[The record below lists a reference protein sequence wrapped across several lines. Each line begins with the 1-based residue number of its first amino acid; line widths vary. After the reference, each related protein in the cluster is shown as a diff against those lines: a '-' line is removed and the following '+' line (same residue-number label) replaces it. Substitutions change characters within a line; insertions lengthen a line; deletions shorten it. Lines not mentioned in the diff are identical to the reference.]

1 MEGGDFCM
9 SSIDERVVQMKF
21 NNSQFESGV
30 KQTQQS
36 LDSLKKGLNL
46 DASAKSLQGLSNA
59 GSKFSLAGVISG
71 LGRSKQS
78 LEELNGAGSRFSLAP
93 ITNGFNGLTTKISA
107 ASVVGITALA
117 NLANSAVNAGKQMV
131 DSLTVAPIRDG
142 FDEYELKMGSIQ
154 TILANTSKYGTTLK
168 DVTKS
173 LDELNTYSDKTI
185 YNFGDM
191 TKNIGLF
198 TNAGIKLEDATAMIK
213 GFSNEAAASGSNAQ
227 QAAGAAYQMSQALS
241 KGKITLEDWQSV
253 TNAGMGSANMKQGL
267 VDIANSM
274 GTLSAKGQTADGVM
288 KDFNGSLEKGWLTA
302 DVMQNYLKIQ
312 AGELSVAQMK
322 NIGLN
327 DEQIKAFQ
335 KQQKTAEEAATKV
348 RTFSALVGT
357 LRESVGSGWAETW
370 GLLIGD
376 FNEATELWTNV
387 NNTLGGLVGK
397 ASDARNDLLKGWIKM
412 GGRTQIIQALGN
424 AFNALMA
431 IMKPVGDAFKEIF
444 PPVTAA
450 NLMEISTAILN
461 FTKALMPSKTTLDA
475 VKRIAKGLFAVLDMG
490 KMIIFGVVGM
500 LDNLLKQAGKS
511 GGGILEFAAKI
522 GDWLV
527 VQRNAMRNGMGLVN
541 FFMTLTKILKWPIEK
556 LQQFGD
562 WVGRA
567 FEGFNKQGSKAAAVG
582 AAINNRLA
590 PLKDTGNQISQAWQ
604 GVANWFRGVGD
615 FLKPALD
622 GVVNFFKGLG
632 NRFADAMQNGGFS
645 GVLDL
650 INTGLFAGL
659 VLMIKNFTGGG
670 GLVNQLKDAFGFGGD
685 NEGGGFL
692 DSIKET
698 LGGLT
703 DTLSTMQTALK
714 AHTLILIAGA
724 LALLTASVVA
734 LTLVD
739 QNKLAA
745 ALGTMTVMFVQLSA
759 AMAVLDKMNL
769 GTGAVKLVAMG
780 GMMILMGIAIN
791 ILADAVKKLA
801 DLDWQEL
808 AKGLVGVT
816 GLLVGMATA
825 VKIMGTQN
833 GSMIRTGIG
842 LIAVAI
848 AVKLLAE
855 SVAYFSGMA
864 WEDMARGLTGVGAV
878 LAALTLFTRLAKFN
892 KGAIGTGVGL
902 ILLGAALKIV
912 ASAVTDFAYFPVN
925 ALQQGLGAITAVL
938 GALAIFTRIADPAG
952 IVRTGIAMVILG
964 GALKIIAT
972 VIKDLSGLSWEE
984 LSRGMAG
991 MGGSL
996 LVISGAMNTMPKN
1009 MLVSAASLVVVAA
1022 ALGMISDTLKQM
1034 GGMSWEEIAKG
1045 LVTLAGSLII
1055 IAGAMYLM
1063 TGALPGAAAL
1073 IIVAAALSML
1083 TPVLQTLGS
1092 MSLLEIGT
1100 ALAAL
1105 AATFILLGAAALILG
1120 PVVPVLVGLGIAM
1133 SLLGVGL
1140 LAVGLGV
1147 AAAGIGLTMIAA
1159 AGAAAT
1165 PVLVGLVTALL
1176 NLIPFALTKLG
1187 EGIIALAKVIA
1198 DGGPAIVKAINTVLV
1213 SLMTSIRTMSPLI
1226 VKTLV
1231 DLIFLLVNTLVNNVP
1246 KLVDAGFKLLNGI
1259 LTGIANNIGR
1269 IITSATNIIVN
1280 FLNGIA
1286 NNLPRII
1293 QAGVNLIVKFMQG
1306 IGNAIP
1312 QLLQAGADLVIRFVE
1327 GLATTIR
1334 NNQSRMNTAGS
1345 DLAGA
1350 IVEGMVNGIGAGIKG
1365 VIDAAVNL
1373 GKSALEAAKNILGI
1387 HSPSREFYKVG
1398 NWMDEGAADGINEN
1412 VHKVEDAAANMGDA
1426 ALTTMSKAL
1435 SGIGS
1440 AIEADV
1446 NMAPTIRPVLD
1457 LSAVK
1462 KDAGLIPGMLST
1474 KSLDVNSSYA
1484 KASTVA
1490 IQQRAAVQEIAVTK
1504 TDAVPETGTTNTF
1517 IQNNYSPKSLP
1528 AGEMYRNTK
1537 NLISMAKGALDD
1549 AK

>member
-1 MEGGDFCM
+1 M

-71 LGRSKQS
+71 LGKSKQGIQDLNAAANSGSGVAGLNAIASGVQS
-78 LEELNGAGSRFSLAP
+78 LSSKFSAMS
-93 ITNGFNGLTTKISA
+93 I
-107 ASVVGITALA
+107 VGITALTNIA
-117 NLANSAVNAGKQMV
+117 NKAVNAGMTLA
-131 DSLTVAPIRDG
+131 DSLTVAPIRAG

-154 TILANTSKYGTTLK
+154 TILANTSRHGTKLK
-168 DVTKS
+168 DVTHA
-173 LDELNTYSDKTI
+173 LEELNTYADQTI

-191 TKNIGLF
+191 TRNIGMF
-198 TNAGIKLEDATAMIK
+198 TNAGIKLEDATSMIK
-213 GFSNEAAASGSNAQ
+213 GFSNEAASSGTNAQ
-227 QAAGAAYQMSQALS
+227 QAAGAAYQLSQAMS
-241 KGKITLEDWQSV
+241 KGKVTLEDWKSL
-253 TNAGMGSANMKQGL
+253 TNASMGSKNMQLGIL
-267 VDIANSM
+267 DIAKAM
-274 GTLSAKGQTADGVM
+274 GTLETAGVSADTVT

-302 DVMQNYLKIQ
+302 EVMQKYLQIQ
-312 AGELSVAQMK
+312 AGDLTK
-322 NIGLN
+322 
-327 DEQIKAFQ
+327 EQIKAIGLTDQQVEAFL
-335 KQQKTAEEAATKV
+335 KQQKNAEEAATKV
-348 RTFSALVGT
+348 RTWTQLVGT
-357 LRESVGSGWAETW
+357 MQESVGSGWSETW
-370 GLLIGD
+370 EILIGD
-376 FNEATELWTNV
+376 FDKATELFTNV
-387 NNTLGGLVGK
+387 SNTLGPMIKK
-397 ASDARNDLLKGWIKM
+397 AADARNNLLKGWVKM
-412 GGRTQIIQALGN
+412 GGRNQIIDALSN
-424 AFNALMA
+424 SFSALMA
-431 IMKPVGDAFKEIF
+431 IIKPVSDAFKEIF
-444 PPVTAA
+444 PPVTAS

-490 KMIIFGVVGM
+490 KMILFGVVGM

-527 VQRNAMRNGMGLVN
+527 KQRNAMREGMGLVN

-562 WVGRA
+562 WVGKA
-567 FEGFNKQGSKAAAVG
+567 FEGFNKEGSKAAAVG

-590 PLKDTGNQISQAWQ
+590 PLKDTGNSISQAWQ
-604 GVANWFRGVGD
+604 HVANWFRDVGN
-615 FLKPALD
+615 FLRPAVD
-622 GVVNFFKGLG
+622 GVVNFFKGIG
-632 NRFADAMQNGGFS
+632 NRFAEAMQNGGFS

-659 VLMIKNFTGGG
+659 VLMLKNFTSGG
-670 GLVNQLKDAFGFGGD
+670 GLVDQIKDALGFGGGD
-685 NEGGGFL
+685 EGGGFL
-692 DSIKET
+692 DTIKET
-698 LGGLT
+698 LGGVT
-703 DTLSTMQTALK
+703 DTLSTMQTTLK
-714 AHTLILIAGA
+714 AHSLILIAGA

-739 QNKLAA
+739 QTKLAA

-759 AMAVLDKMNL
+759 AMAVLDKMDI
-769 GTGAVKLVAMG
+769 GTGAGKLFAIG
-780 GMMILMGIAIN
+780 GMMVLMAIAIN
-791 ILADAVKKLA
+791 ILASAVKKLA

-816 GLLVGMATA
+816 VLLGGMAGA
-825 VKIMGTQN
+825 VKLMGTQN

-842 LIAVAI
+842 LIAIAI
-848 AVKLLAE
+848 AVKMLAE

-864 WEDMARGLTGVGAV
+864 WEDMARGLAGVGAV

-902 ILLGAALKIV
+902 ILLGVALKVV
-912 ASAVTDFAYFPVN
+912 ASAVTDFAYFPVQ

-938 GALAIFTRIADPAG
+938 GALAIFTRVADPAG

-996 LVISGAMNTMPKN
+996 LVISGAMNTMPKG
-1009 MLVSAASLVVVAA
+1009 MLISAASLVIVAA
-1022 ALGMISDTLKQM
+1022 SLKILSDVLKQM

-1045 LVTLAGSLII
+1045 LVTLSASLII
-1055 IAGAMYLM
+1055 ISSAMYLM
-1063 TGALPGAAAL
+1063 SGALPGAAAL
-1073 IIVAAALSML
+1073 IIVAGALAIL
-1083 TPVLQTLGS
+1083 APVLQTLGS

-1120 PVVPVLVGLGIAM
+1120 PVVPVLMGLGIAM
-1133 SLLGVGL
+1133 TLLSVGL
-1140 LAVGLGV
+1140 LAMGIGV
-1147 AAAGIGLTMIAA
+1147 AAAGLGLTMIAA

-1165 PVLVGLVTALL
+1165 PVLVGLITALL

-1187 EGIIALAKVIA
+1187 EGIIALAGVIA
-1198 DGGPAIVKAINTVLV
+1198 KGGPAIVNAINTVLK
-1213 SLMTSIRTMSPLI
+1213 SLMTSIRTMAPLI

-1246 KLVDAGFKLLNGI
+1246 KLVDSGFKLLNGI
-1259 LTGIANNIGR
+1259 LTGIANNIGK

-1293 QAGVNLIVKFMQG
+1293 QAGVNLIVKFIDG
-1306 IGNAIP
+1306 IRNAIP
-1312 QLLQAGADLVIRFVE
+1312 QLLQAGTNLVLDFVN
-1327 GLATTIR
+1327 GLANNIR
-1334 NNQSRMNTAGS
+1334 NNQSRMNDAGRN
-1345 DLAGA
+1345 LAGA
-1350 IVEGMVNGIGAGIKG
+1350 IVEGMVNGIGAGIQG

-1373 GKSALEAAKNILGI
+1373 GKGALEAAKNILGI
-1387 HSPSREFYKVG
+1387 HSPSREFHKVG
-1398 NWMDEGAADGINEN
+1398 AWSAEGAADGIDDNAHL
-1412 VHKVEDAAANMGDA
+1412 VADAAANMGDT

-1435 SGIGS
+1435 SGLGS
-1440 AIEADV
+1440 AIDADV
-1446 NMAPTIRPVLD
+1446 DMAPTIRPVLD

-1474 KSLDVNSSYA
+1474 PAMDLSSSYA

-1490 IQQRAAVQEIAVTK
+1490 LQQRQAVQEVDVVK
-1504 TDAVPETGTTNTF
+1504 TGAVPATGTTNTF
-1517 IQNNYSPKSLP
+1517 IQNNYSPKELS
-1528 AGEMYRNTK
+1528 AGEIYRNTK
-1537 NLISMAKGALDD
+1537 SLISTSKGALDN

>member
-1 MEGGDFCM
+1 M

-36 LDSLKKGLNL
+36 LESLKKGLNL
-46 DASAKSLQGLSNA
+46 DASAKSLEGLN
-59 GSKFSLAGVISG
+59 
-71 LGRSKQS
+71 Q
-78 LEELNGAGSRFSLAP
+78 AGSRFSLAAV
-93 ITNGFNGLTTKISA
+93 TNGFNGLSTKISA

-117 NLANSAVNAGKQMV
+117 NLANSAVNAGKQML

-312 AGELSVAQMK
+312 AGELTVAQMK
-322 NIGLN
+322 SIGLN

-376 FNEATELWTNV
+376 FNEATDLWTNV
-387 NNTLGGLVGK
+387 NNTLGTLVGK
-397 ASDARNDLLKGWIKM
+397 ASDARNNLLKGWIKM
-412 GGRTQIIQALGN
+412 GGRKQIIQALAN

-444 PPVTAA
+444 PPLTAA

-527 VQRNAMRNGMGLVN
+527 KQRNAMRDGMGLVN

-556 LQQFGD
+556 LQQLGD
-562 WVGRA
+562 WIGKA
-567 FEGFNKQGSKAAAVG
+567 FESFNKEGSKAAAVG

-590 PLKDTGNQISQAWQ
+590 PLKDTGNAISDAWNH
-604 GVANWFRGVGD
+604 VANWFRDVGN
-615 FLKPALD
+615 FLKPAVD
-622 GVVNFFKGLG
+622 GVVNFFKGIG
-632 NRFADAMQNGGFS
+632 NRLAEAMQNGGFN

-659 VLMIKNFTGGG
+659 VLMLKNFTSGG
-670 GLVNQLKDAFGFGGD
+670 GLVNQIKDALGFGGND
-685 NEGGGFL
+685 EGGGFL

-698 LGGLT
+698 LGGVT
-703 DTLSTMQTALK
+703 DSLSAMQQALK

-739 QNKLAA
+739 QTKLAA

-759 AMAVLDKMNL
+759 SMAVLDKMNF
-769 GTGAVKLVAMG
+769 GTGAGKLLAMG
-780 GMMILMGIAIN
+780 GMMILMAVAIK
-791 ILADAVKKLA
+791 ILADAVKKLG
-801 DLDWQEL
+801 DLSWEQI
-808 AKGLVGVT
+808 AKGLTGVT
-816 GLLVGMATA
+816 GLLIGLSGA
-825 VKIMGTQN
+825 VRIMGTQN

-842 LIAVAI
+842 LVLVAVAI
-848 AVKLLAE
+848 KMLADSVKF
-855 SVAYFSGMA
+855 FSGMA
-864 WEDMARGLTGVGAV
+864 WEELGKGLAGVGAV

-892 KGAIGTGVGL
+892 KGAVGTGVGL
-902 ILLGAALKIV
+902 ILLGASLKII
-912 ASAVTDFAYFPVN
+912 ASAVKDFAAFDVTS
-925 ALQQGLGAITAVL
+925 LQQGLGAITAVL
-938 GALAIFTRIADPAG
+938 GVLAIFTRVADPNG
-952 IVRTGIAMVILG
+952 IIRTGIAMVILG

-972 VIKDLSGLSWEE
+972 VIKDLSGMSWEE

-1009 MLVSAASLVVVAA
+1009 MLISAASLVVVAA
-1022 ALGMISDTLKQM
+1022 AIGMLSDSLKKM

-1055 IAGAMYLM
+1055 IAGAMMLM

-1073 IIVAAALSML
+1073 IIVAGALAIL
-1083 TPVLQTLGS
+1083 TPILQTLGS

-1105 AATFILLGAAALILG
+1105 AATFILLGAAGLILG
-1120 PVVPVLVGLGIAM
+1120 PVVPVLIGLGIAM

-1140 LAVGLGV
+1140 LAVGVGV
-1147 AAAGIGLTMIAA
+1147 MAAGVGLTMIAA

-1187 EGIIALAKVIA
+1187 EGIIALANVIA
-1198 DGGPAIVKAINTVLV
+1198 NGGPAIVKAINTVLT

-1231 DLIFLLVNTLVNNVP
+1231 DLVFLLVNTLVTNVP
-1246 KLVDAGFKLLNGI
+1246 KLVNAGFKLLIGV
-1259 LTGIANNIGR
+1259 LDGIANNIGR
-1269 IITSATNIIVN
+1269 VVTSATNIIVN

-1293 QAGVNLIVKFMQG
+1293 QAGVNLIVKFIDG
-1306 IGNAIP
+1306 IRNAIP
-1312 QLLQAGADLVIRFVE
+1312 QLLQAGANLVIDFVS
-1327 GLATTIR
+1327 GLADTIR

-1350 IVEGMVNGIGAGIKG
+1350 IVEGMVNGIGAGIQG

-1398 NWMDEGAADGINEN
+1398 DWSAEGAADGITDNTY
-1412 VHKVEDAAANMGDA
+1412 KVEDAAANMGNT
-1426 ALTTMSKAL
+1426 ALTAMSKSL
-1435 SGIGS
+1435 SGIAAAVDGNVDMS
-1440 AIEADV
+1440 
-1446 NMAPTIRPVLD
+1446 PTIRPVLD

-1462 KDAGLIPGMLST
+1462 KDASLIPGMLST
-1474 KSLDVNSSYA
+1474 PNMDVSSSYS
-1484 KASTVA
+1484 KAATVA
-1490 IQQRAAVQEIAVTK
+1490 VQKRQAVQEVGITK
-1504 TDAVPETGTTNTF
+1504 SDVIPSAGTNITLV
-1517 IQNNYSPKSLP
+1517 QNNTSPKALSE
-1528 AGEMYRNTK
+1528 GEIYRQGK
-1537 NLISMAKGALDD
+1537 SLISTAKGVLAN
-1549 AK
+1549 ANQG

>member
-1 MEGGDFCM
+1 M

-36 LDSLKKGLNL
+36 LEGLKKGLNL
-46 DASAKSLQGLSNA
+46 DSASKNLQGLTDA
-59 GSKFSLAGVISG
+59 GKRFSLAGVISG
-71 LGRSKQS
+71 LGKSKESVQ
-78 LEELNGAGSRFSLAP
+78 ELNTAGSHFSLAAV
-93 ITNGFNGLTTKISA
+93 TNGFNGLTTKISA

-213 GFSNEAAASGSNAQ
+213 GFSNEAAASGSNAN
-227 QAAGAAYQMSQALS
+227 QAAGAAYQLSQALS
-241 KGKITLEDWQSV
+241 KGKVTLEDWQSL

-312 AGELSVAQMK
+312 AGELTVAQMK
-322 NIGLN
+322 NIGLS

-335 KQQKTAEEAATKV
+335 KQQQTAEEAATKV
-348 RTFSALVGT
+348 RTFTALVGT

-376 FNEATELWTNV
+376 FNQATDLWTHV
-387 NNTLGGLVGK
+387 NDTLGVFVK
-397 ASDARNDLLKGWIKM
+397 KSADARNNLIKGWLKL
-412 GGRTQIIQALGN
+412 GGRTQLIASITN
-424 AFNALMA
+424 AFNALLA
-431 IMKPVGDAFKEIF
+431 IMKPITDAFHEIF
-444 PPVTAA
+444 PPVTAKD
-450 NLMEISTAILN
+450 LMYITTAILN

-527 VQRNAMRNGMGLVN
+527 KQRNAMRDGMGLVN

-556 LQQFGD
+556 LQQLGD
-562 WVGRA
+562 WIGKA

-590 PLKDTGNQISQAWQ
+590 PLKDTGNAISDAWQ
-604 GVANWFRGVGD
+604 NVANWFRDVGN
-615 FLKPALD
+615 FLRPAVD
-622 GVVNFFKGLG
+622 GVVNFFKGIG
-632 NRFADAMQNGGFS
+632 NRLAEAMQNGGFS

-659 VLMIKNFTGGG
+659 VIMLKNFTKGG
-670 GLVNQLKDAFGFGGD
+670 GLVNQIKDALGFSGGD
-685 NEGGGFL
+685 EGGGFL

-698 LGGLT
+698 LGGVT
-703 DTLSTMQTALK
+703 DSLSAMQTALK
-714 AHTLILIAGA
+714 AHSLILIAGA

-739 QNKLAA
+739 QTKLAS

-759 AMAVLDKMNL
+759 AMAVLDKMNI
-769 GTGAVKLVAMG
+769 GTGAGKLLAIG
-780 GMMILMGIAIN
+780 GMMILMSVAIRL
-791 ILADAVKKLA
+791 LAGAVKELA
-801 DLDWQEL
+801 DLDWQQL
-808 AKGLVGVT
+808 AKGLTGVT
-816 GLLVGMATA
+816 VLLGGMAGA

-842 LIAVAI
+842 LIAIAVAI
-848 AVKLLAE
+848 KLMAQ
-855 SVAYFSGMA
+855 SVAYFSGMS
-864 WEDMARGLTGVGAV
+864 WEELGKGLAGVGTV

-892 KGAIGTGVGL
+892 KGAIGTSVGL
-902 ILLGAALKIV
+902 ILLAVALKLLADV
-912 ASAVTDFAYFPVN
+912 VLTFGTYSMDT
-925 ALQQGLGAITAVL
+925 LQQGLGVITGV
-938 GALAIFTRIADPAG
+938 LAIFAG
-952 IVRTGIAMVILG
+952 FSHAVNPSGILKTAIAMTVMG
-964 GALKIIAT
+964 GALKILAT
-972 VIKDLSGLSWEE
+972 VIQSLSGMSWEE
-984 LSRGMAG
+984 LSRGVAG

-996 LVISGAMNTMPKN
+996 LVIAGAMQVMPKN
-1009 MLVSAASLVVVAA
+1009 MLISAAALVVVAA
-1022 ALGMISDTLKQM
+1022 ALGMLADTLKQM

-1055 IAGAMYLM
+1055 IAGAMMLM

-1073 IIVAAALSML
+1073 IIVAGALAIL
-1083 TPVLQTLGS
+1083 TPILQTLGS

-1105 AATFILLGAAALILG
+1105 AATFILLGAAGLILG
-1120 PVVPVLVGLGIAM
+1120 PVVPVLIGLGIAM

-1140 LAVGLGV
+1140 LAVGAGV

-1187 EGIIALAKVIA
+1187 EGIIALANVIA
-1198 DGGPAIVKAINTVLV
+1198 NGGPAIIKAINTVLT

-1226 VKTLV
+1226 VKTLI
-1231 DLIFLLVNTLVNNVP
+1231 DLVFLLVNALVTNVP

-1293 QAGVNLIVKFMQG
+1293 QAGVNLIVKFIDG
-1306 IGNAIP
+1306 IRNAIP
-1312 QLLQAGADLVIRFVE
+1312 QLLQAGTNLVLDFVN
-1327 GLATTIR
+1327 GLANNIR
-1334 NNQSRMNTAGS
+1334 NNQSRMNEAGKN
-1345 DLAGA
+1345 LAGA
-1350 IVEGMVNGIGAGIKG
+1350 IVDGMVNGIGAGIQG

-1373 GKSALEAAKNILGI
+1373 GKGALDAAKKILGI

-1398 NWMDEGAADGINEN
+1398 NWSAEGAADGFTEN
-1412 VHKVEDAAANMGDA
+1412 TYKVADAAANMGNT
-1426 ALTTMSKAL
+1426 ALTAMSKSL
-1435 SGIGS
+1435 SGIAS
-1440 AIEADV
+1440 AVDGNV
-1446 NMAPTIRPVLD
+1446 DMSPTIRPVLD

-1462 KDAGLIPGMLST
+1462 KDASLIPGMLST
-1474 KSLDVNSSYA
+1474 PNMDVSSSYS
-1484 KASTVA
+1484 KAATVA
-1490 IQQRAAVQEIAVTK
+1490 VQKRQAVQEVGITK
-1504 TDAVPETGTTNTF
+1504 SDVIPSAGTNITLV
-1517 IQNNYSPKSLP
+1517 QNNTSPKALSE
-1528 AGEMYRNTK
+1528 GEIYRQGK
-1537 NLISMAKGALDD
+1537 SLISTAKGVLAN
-1549 AK
+1549 ANQG